1 MMSEL
6 SVAQG
11 CSCCKAVGALVYAEP
26 PSVLQSKSSLFDMLL
41 CSDLILSILWKC
53 SQRAAEVI
61 VFLMFL
67 SLSNIMLIDIQFE
80 IRYVGQ
86 QMLCTKWESSHMS
99 FGQGAKSKNLT
110 KKIRFVLQLR
120 KKGHKGSM
128 TVQVQLCFTSERS
141 VMLMGMPRS
150 ITIWQTKHWKINQW
164 KSARQF

>member
-1 MMSEL
+1 M
-6 SVAQG
+6 V
-11 CSCCKAVGALVYAEP
+11 C
-26 PSVLQSKSSLFDMLL
+26 
-41 CSDLILSILWKC
+41 CSDLILSIIWKC

-120 KKGHKGSM
+120 KKGHKGST
-128 TVQVQLCFTSERS
+128 TVQVQLCFTKNPRKTRGVEDLHSERS

-150 ITIWQTKHWKINQW
+150 ITIWWMKHWK
-164 KSARQF
+164 SAKQFF